1 MASTVPLGRLKETM
15 DNIPERQLANKALKQ
30 TERGGVLEHFILS
43 VLSIAIIISVAM
55 FLARH
60 TGAF

>member
-1 MASTVPLGRLKETM
+1 MASIVPLGRLKGTM
-15 DNIPERQLANKALKQ
+15 DNILERQLANKALKQ

-43 VLSIAIIISVAM
+43 VVSIAIIISVAM
-55 FLARH
+55 FLAGH